1 MKRIAIVCIVA
12 VTAIGA
18 VSAQAF
24 AGRPMAAPAMAA
36 TAEAVTIEGKLSL
49 VQGRPA
55 VVVKDKTYF
64 VRIPQYLYGFID
76 GLKEGAQVKLEG
88 YEAEIPFAPSSFFF
102 AVEKLTIG
110 GKSYDLSQVG
120 GRAIGPM
127 GGMGGSMGGFG
138 GGRGGM
144 DWDQGQGRG
153 WRR

>member
-12 VTAIGA
+12 VVAIGA

-24 AGRPMAAPAMAA
+24 AGRPMAAAAA
-36 TAEAVTIEGKLSL
+36 TAEPVTVEGKLSL

-88 YEAEIPFAPSSFFF
+88 YEAEIPFAPSSFFL
-102 AVEKLTIG
+102 AVEKLTVG

-120 GRAIGPM
+120 GMGPM
-127 GGMGGSMGGFG
+127 GGRGPAGGSMGR
-138 GGRGGM
+138 RGGM
-144 DWDQGQGRG
+144 DWQGQGRG